1 MEGLK
6 QDLDNLNDEIRDLEI
21 RVQKA
26 KDEAESNILPL
37 EAELSQVKEDKRQFA
52 LKNDFDSIQT
62 CRRREENLKF
72 KISAQWNQYSM
83 LKNDLSRLN
92 TQKRDLENQ
101 IKLEEDKIRRNRE
114 ILSRMDEVL
123 TNYRKS
129 QDLKKAAIDS
139 NISPDYVRQWFE
151 WGKGNFNETYS
162 CFYTQIREIDNHFKN
177 LEAEKLKSEMDSVI
191 EAYRKT
197 NSLKRASELAGV
209 SYDTV
214 QYWYEWGSRGFGE
227 ENTYFYK
234 NIIKIGSLNMAYHD
248 GAHKSRTV

>member
-1 MEGLK
+1 MDGLK
-6 QDLDNLNDEIRDLEI
+6 RDLDNLNEEIRDLEI

-26 KDEAESNILPL
+26 KDEAESNIQPL
-37 EAELSQVKEDKRQFA
+37 EAELSQVKEEKRQFA
-52 LKNDFDSIQT
+52 MKNDFDSIQS

-92 TQKRDLENQ
+92 GQKRDLEDR
-101 IKLEEDKIRRNRE
+101 IKLEEDKIRRNNE
-114 ILSRMDEVL
+114 ILSQMDEVL

-139 NISPDYVRQWFE
+139 NISPDHVRQWFE

-162 CFYTQIREIDNHFKN
+162 YFYTQILEIDSHFKN
-177 LEAEKLKSEMDSVI
+177 LEAEKLKGEMDRVI

-234 NIIKIGSLNMAYHD
+234 NIIKIGKPEQGRPGL
-248 GAHKSRTV
+248 K